1 MLLVT
6 DLPHNQGRQF
16 DIAELQPSSEIHP
29 QFTGFLTVATTKIYL
44 FPDASKKKKKLL
56 ILRSLQ
62 HFIHLKTFLKSI

>member
-44 FPDASKKKKKLL
+44 FPDASKKKVTDIKVPATLY
-56 ILRSLQ
+56 SP
-62 HFIHLKTFLKSI
+62 